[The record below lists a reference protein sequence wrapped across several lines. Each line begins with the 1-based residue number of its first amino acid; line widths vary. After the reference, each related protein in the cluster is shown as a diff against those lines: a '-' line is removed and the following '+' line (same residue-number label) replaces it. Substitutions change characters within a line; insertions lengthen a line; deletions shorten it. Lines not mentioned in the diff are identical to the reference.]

1 MPASDG
7 RGREPPS
14 PRTGRCARHGG
25 RCGQLRSLHDE
36 PTRCRGRT
44 YGRPPPRR
52 PQSTPVQRTRTIPC
66 PSGSPVATRAVVPA
80 GVRVPGGGLP
90 AGGATRPAERPPGIR
105 LSQIRDEVTD
115 LRETHDLTPRRLRR
129 VIWPVGFG
137 VAGCGSGKPPR
148 ITKPPT
154 HRPYRRDDGIT
165 PHPRRTQLK
174 DHTTRM
180 LTRSKPPFSLN
191 TKPRPRIRPRTRPGR
206 RPPFRDT
213 TQMSGECR
221 AVSRRKDP
229 GCTPH
234 PRKFTSEHLSLTH
247 ALIRVAS
254 VLLTQHNAHPM
265 RQIMGCDTPTPRTR
279 ACTQRTHRMSR
290 CPPPPNPTP

>member
-1 MPASDG
+1 MG
-7 RGREPPS
+7 VGENLHHLERGDAPG
-14 PRTGRCARHGG
+14 TAGDAVNCAHFTT
-25 RCGQLRSLHDE
+25 SL
-36 PTRCRGRT
+36 PVAGGRT

-52 PQSTPVQRTRTIPC
+52 PRSTPVQRTRTIPC

-90 AGGATRPAERPPGIR
+90 AGGAARPAERPPGIR

-137 VAGCGSGKPPR
+137 VAGCGAGKPPR

-154 HRPYRRDDGIT
+154 HRPYRQDNGIT

-180 LTRSKPPFSLN
+180 LTRSNRRSAS
-191 TKPRPRIRPRTRPGR
+191 TRSHGH
-206 RPPFRDT
+206 
-213 TQMSGECR
+213 E
-221 AVSRRKDP
+221 
-229 GCTPH
+229 
-234 PRKFTSEHLSLTH
+234 
-247 ALIRVAS
+247 
-254 VLLTQHNAHPM
+254 
-265 RQIMGCDTPTPRTR
+265 
-279 ACTQRTHRMSR
+279 
-290 CPPPPNPTP
+290 